1 MSNTTTLARLNSE
14 VLACAKAEE
23 PKLINPKLLAAY
35 IAFLVEL
42 QYYD

>member
-14 VLACAKAEE
+14 VKACTK
-23 PKLINPKLLAAY
+23 PVNPKLLSAY
-35 IAFLVEL
+35 IAFLVQL